1 MRKNLFLILVV
12 GLLSACGGGNGG
24 INNATSNPP
33 GSEPDAPEQDLRTQV
48 CYLGESRDNTACITT
63 QTIDATRLG
72 YRDPFTDP
80 SFMGTGER
88 AQYRMPERA
97 VILSEVSQNF
107 KIAPNFILSE
117 VMSIQKDTF
126 GIYAPIV
133 VDVLQKIRDAAS
145 TVVRVNSSFRSPKYN
160 AGIQGAAKWSRHQYG
175 DAFDISSNRFTLREL
190 AQLCKDLGA
199 TYTDLYE
206 RHVHCDWRNS
216 SLETGFFGENN
227 KLREEF
233 SLAQHIQEMED
244 NSLIQIEGNI
254 GRSSVINLSSTIN
267 FVEDTEAIYKKWEIQ
282 GPRGLK
288 LEYESQECQILLE
301 KGTYQI
307 THFIGE
313 HVRLRK
319 ILHVK

>member
-1 MRKNLFLILVV
+1 MKTNLFLIAVV
-12 GLLSACGGGNGG
+12 VLLSACSGGGGG
-24 INNATSNPP
+24 SSNNITSNPP
-33 GSEPDAPEQDLRTQV
+33 DQDAPEQDLRTQV
-48 CYLGESRDNTACITT
+48 CYLGENRDNSACVVT
-63 QTIDATRLG
+63 QEINAVQFG

-80 SFMGTGER
+80 SFMGTGEKE
-88 AQYRMPERA
+88 QYRMPARA
-97 VILSEVSQNF
+97 VVLSEVSQNF

-117 VMSIQKDTF
+117 VMSIQRDTF

-133 VDVLQKIRDAAS
+133 VQVLQKIRDAAS

-206 RHVHCDWRNS
+206 KHVHCDWRNS

-227 KLREEF
+227 KRVGEF
-233 SLAQHIQEMED
+233 DLASHVQEMEES
-244 NSLIQIEGNI
+244 SLIQVDGDV
-254 GRSSVINLSSTIN
+254 GRSQVITLSSR
-267 FVEDTEAIYKKWEIQ
+267 VDMLEDTEAIYKKWEIQ

-288 LEYESQECQILLE
+288 LEYESQECQLLLE

-307 THFIGE
+307 THYIGE
-313 HVRLRK
+313 HVRLKK